1 MYLVFKGDQKK
12 QVQGER
18 YSKKIN
24 EKKRKKNYNA
34 QRNSEWQTNITQIPV
49 TEIMQIRDKPYK
61 KLQSMEFQIF
71 LIKIQD
77 IYK

>member
-1 MYLVFKGDQKK
+1 MINKY
-12 QVQGER
+12 
-18 YSKKIN
+18 YSN
-24 EKKRKKNYNA
+24 
-34 QRNSEWQTNITQIPV
+34 THPV

-61 KLQSMEFQIF
+61 KLQSMEFQFF